1 METRHFKLKVGLIAI
16 ITILFAGNYAS
27 AQMGKRY
34 GGQQG
39 WGPGSGYDGMCAP
52 AANLNADE
60 LKKLDAA
67 RTAFFKG
74 TRDLRQSIY
83 QKRLE
88 LASELAKQKL
98 DPKKAVALQ
107 KEISDLRA
115 RLAQKRLAFI
125 LQVKKINP
133 GLGMGFMGP
142 GSGMMYHGMMGG
154 DMMMGPRGGYGM
166 GPRGGYGMGP
176 GRMMGPGAG
185 QGTYSKDPRLKAREK

>member
-1 METRHFKLKVGLIAI
+1 MEPRHFKLKVVLIAI

-27 AQMGKRY
+27 AQMGMGY
-34 GGQQG
+34 GGRQG
-39 WGPGSGYDGMCAP
+39 WGPGSSYGGMCAP

-60 LKKLDAA
+60 FKKLDAA
-67 RTAFFKG
+67 RTAFFEG

-107 KEISDLRA
+107 KEISDLQA

-133 GLGMGFMGP
+133 SLGMGFMGP
-142 GSGMMYHGMMGG
+142 GGG
-154 DMMMGPRGGYGM
+154 MMMGPAMMGSRGNYGM
-166 GPRGGYGMGP
+166 GPRSGP

-185 QGTYSKDPRLKAREK
+185 QGTHPNDPRLKAREK